1 MNPQLS
7 FSSEDIKDNLSTPKF
22 PKNKSVN
29 SPEKEENTLDTLK
42 QQIDK
47 VYNDK
52 DTFNNDNINES
63 KNEKNFLLNSLLN
76 NNSNLDLNNFYM
88 SQFSFDEK
96 SSNFLSKKENT
107 ENNIKD
113 NDKNANEILIKEDIV
128 ENKNNLDDNN
138 KNEENNEIK
147 YINKITNEENEK
159 NDDSNFDYE
168 LPLGSDDNP
177 EFFYFCENTEENK
190 KKIKNEKKNEPVFA
204 DVPPPELKNDEI
216 LTPKKQKRKK
226 WNEKIQSAKINFD
239 ENKLLKIKENEKKE
253 NITKFNSSN
262 KKINKLLKYSSLI
275 EENNKSND
283 YNNYFSEQNNNII
296 NSNTYHNSFKN
307 TNFTSKD
314 NNLKKELNNKINNDK
329 ISINPFMFEK
339 TEKNEKIE
347 NIDNNDDISRKFKIN
362 TNIIKDITI
371 TYYDKKHKKNRNS
384 INFMGRNNNNFNFLD
399 LEKFNK
405 TNIIYEKKNLSI
417 DEPRSFSITKNGAT
431 HHSHSR
437 NYKEIKNNNNKIKNE
452 TMTSTNYFMKNR
464 IKNRVILLTKDK
476 NRKNPQDFLGRNNS
490 LKNFFLSGCGYENFS
505 QKSLEKKNIEGKT
518 ERSSPF
524 RKSKITDSFMTKN
537 PSFKNYILQNKNNN
551 NSIKHYKNN
560 ISQTTFNDYYPKEDL
575 IYPNNTIYTNFSNKN
590 NNNICQNKGNLTQRN
605 KDIGPINIYSKKI
618 LFIPNGNTNSN
629 KLKQNFI
636 ENIPNNN
643 NKNKPL
649 KKREINKSYIIP
661 KEKNIKIFQNEI
673 SNLTKNK
680 TRTKFNEY
688 FKDILSNINITKT
701 LVNQKPNLN
710 NKKPKEQNE
719 KHKIR
724 KIIQLSNMDMNTL
737 TTKTIQTSTKV
748 NNEIRNKL
756 NNNKINKDKNKIKNT
771 FAQSRKNIIEMFRN
785 NILNYSINRNNKNNQ
800 VKNEVSIFIGDKINN
815 NINNNNKN
823 INLKKNLI
831 GKNKNNDK
839 NKKTI
844 INVNQYYSSY
854 YIKK

>member
-52 DTFNNDNINES
+52 DTLNNDNINES
-63 KNEKNFLLNSLLN
+63 KNEKNILLNSLLN

-107 ENNIKD
+107 ENNPKD
-113 NDKNANEILIKEDIV
+113 NNKNKNEILIKENII
-128 ENKNNLDDNN
+128 ENKNIIDDND

-159 NDDSNFDYE
+159 NEDSNFDYE

-177 EFFYFCENTEENK
+177 EFFYVCENTEENK
-190 KKIKNEKKNEPVFA
+190 KNVKNEKIEGGNEFPHHDIPALESKNE
-204 DVPPPELKNDEI
+204 EI
-216 LTPKKQKRKK
+216 LTPKKKKRNKL
-226 WNEKIQSAKINFD
+226 NEKIQSAKINFD

-253 NITKFNSSN
+253 NLTKFNSSN
-262 KKINKLLKYSSLI
+262 KKINKILKYSSLI
-275 EENNKSND
+275 EENSKSND
-283 YNNYFSEQNNNII
+283 YFSEPNNII

-314 NNLKKELNNKINNDK
+314 NHAKKESNNKINNDK
-329 ISINPFMFEK
+329 ISINPFIF
-339 TEKNEKIE
+339 EKIE
-347 NIDNNDDISRKFKIN
+347 ENDNIENIENNQDNSRKFKIN
-362 TNIIKDITI
+362 SNIIKDITI

-384 INFMGRNNNNFNFLD
+384 INFMGRNNNNYNFLD

-417 DEPRSFSITKNGAT
+417 DEPRSFSITKNGTT

-437 NYKEIKNNNNKIKNE
+437 NYKELKTNNKNNNIKNE
-452 TMTSTNYFMKNR
+452 TMTSTNYFIKNR

-490 LKNFFLSGCGYENFS
+490 LKNFFLSEYENFS

-551 NSIKHYKNN
+551 RIKHNKKN
-560 ISQTTFNDYYPKEDL
+560 ISQTTFNDYYPKEEL
-575 IYPNNTIYTNFSNKN
+575 IYPNNTTYMNLTNKN
-590 NNNICQNKGNLTQRN
+590 HIYHNHNKGNLTQRN

-618 LFIPNGNTNSN
+618 LFIPNGNNNSN
-629 KLKQNFI
+629 KLKQNII
-636 ENIPNNN
+636 ENVPNNN
-643 NKNKPL
+643 NTNKIKSL
-649 KKREINKSYIIP
+649 KKREYNKSYIIP
-661 KEKNIKIFQNEI
+661 KEKNIKIIQNEI

-724 KIIQLSNMDMNTL
+724 KIIQLSNIDINTM
-737 TTKTIQTSTKV
+737 TTKTIQTSNRV
-748 NNEIRNKL
+748 NNEIKNKL
-756 NNNKINKDKNKIKNT
+756 INKDKNKIKNT

-800 VKNEVSIFIGDKINN
+800 VKNEVSIFIGDKMNN
-815 NINNNNKN
+815 NKNKN
-823 INLKKNLI
+823 INLKKNLLC
-831 GKNKNNDK
+831 KNKNNDK
-839 NKKTI
+839 SKKTI

>member
-7 FSSEDIKDNLSTPKF
+7 FSSEDIKDNFSTPKF

-52 DTFNNDNINES
+52 DTLNNDNINES

-76 NNSNLDLNNFYM
+76 NNSNLDLNNLYM

-96 SSNFLSKKENT
+96 SSNFLSKKENA
-107 ENNIKD
+107 ENNTKD
-113 NDKNANEILIKEDIV
+113 NDKNKNEMLIKEDNI
-128 ENKNNLDDNN
+128 ENKNNIDDNN
-138 KNEENNEIK
+138 NNEENNEIK
-147 YINKITNEENEK
+147 YINKLTNEENEK
-159 NDDSNFDYE
+159 NEDSNFDYE

-177 EFFYFCENTEENK
+177 EFFYVCENTEENK
-190 KKIKNEKKNEPVFA
+190 KKVKNEKKEGGDEHPHS
-204 DVPPPELKNDEI
+204 DVPPLKLKNDEI
-216 LTPKKQKRKK
+216 LTPKRQKRNKL
-226 WNEKIQSAKINFD
+226 NEKIHSAKINFD

-253 NITKFNSSN
+253 NMTKFNSSN
-262 KKINKLLKYSSLI
+262 KKIYKILKYSSLI
-275 EENNKSND
+275 EEDSKSND
-283 YNNYFSEQNNNII
+283 YFSDKNNSII
-296 NSNTYHNSFKN
+296 NSNTYYNSFKN

-329 ISINPFMFEK
+329 ISINPFMLEK
-339 TEKNEKIE
+339 IEKIEKNENIE
-347 NIDNNDDISRKFKIN
+347 DNREISQKFKIN
-362 TNIIKDITI
+362 SNIIKDITI

-384 INFMGRNNNNFNFLD
+384 INFMGRNNNNNFLD
-399 LEKFNK
+399 LGNFNK

-417 DEPRSFSITKNGAT
+417 DEPRSFSISKNGT
-431 HHSHSR
+431 HHHSHSR
-437 NYKEIKNNNNKIKNE
+437 NYKEIKNNNNNNIKNE
-452 TMTSTNYFMKNR
+452 TMTSTNYFIKNR

-476 NRKNPQDFLGRNNS
+476 NRKTPQDFFGRNNS
-490 LKNFFLSGCGYENFS
+490 LKNLFLSDYENFS
-505 QKSLEKKNIEGKT
+505 KQNLEKKNIEGKT
-518 ERSSPF
+518 ERTSPF

-537 PSFKNYILQNKNNN
+537 PSYKNYILQNINNN
-551 NSIKHYKNN
+551 NKISHYKNK
-560 ISQTTFNDYYPKEDL
+560 ISQTTFNDYYPKKEL
-575 IYPNNTIYTNFSNKN
+575 IYSNNTTYMNLANKN
-590 NNNICQNKGNLTQRN
+590 NIFQNKGNLTQRN

-618 LFIPNGNTNSN
+618 LFISNGNNNTN
-629 KLKQNFI
+629 KLKQNFL
-636 ENIPNNN
+636 ENIPINNN
-643 NKNKPL
+643 NKIKPL

-661 KEKNIKIFQNEI
+661 KEKNIKIFQDEI
-673 SNLTKNK
+673 SNITKNK

-688 FKDILSNINITKT
+688 IKDVLSNINITKT

-724 KIIQLSNMDMNTL
+724 KLIQLSNIDMNTM
-737 TTKTIQTSTKV
+737 TTKTIQASNKV
-748 NNEIRNKL
+748 NKL
-756 NNNKINKDKNKIKNT
+756 NNNKINKDKNKNKIKNT

-800 VKNEVSIFIGDKINN
+800 VKNEVSIFIGDN
-815 NINNNNKN
+815 NIKNNKN
-823 INLKKNLI
+823 INLKKNLLF
-831 GKNKNNDK
+831 KNKNNDK
-839 NKKTI
+839 SKKTI